1 MKTSIFRSKLLFAF
15 TLLIISV
22 IQASAQSTAF
32 TYQGKLSVGGSAAT
46 GNFDMRF
53 TLEDVDG
60 FELGTPVT
68 IPSVAVAQGIF
79 TVQLDFGST
88 YFDQSDRFLK
98 IEIRQAGNP
107 MPPPF
112 TLLTPRQ
119 QITPAPKAV
128 FSNASSFAV
137 SSANAL
143 QLGGVA
149 ASQYVQKNASGE
161 IVAPRLENLAAD
173 PAPASAANAG
183 RIYFNT
189 TDNAVKVSNGAAW
202 VSLSPPA
209 APPPPQTFS
218 GRVAEFT
225 VRCDQPHVI
234 RSISFTKQSAAS
246 RLRITYRDKA
256 KTAGSSDFFTTNV
269 DVRIDGTSVSS
280 LITLFD
286 AENSPSGGFPFWGIS
301 SPFVSVGIVENIAA
315 GTHTLTSVYVRG
327 GSNPPIVCFV
337 TNNPYFIEI
346 EEIP

>member
-1 MKTSIFRSKLLFAF
+1 MKTTIIQSKLLFAF

-22 IQASAQSTAF
+22 IQASAQSTPF
-32 TYQGKLSVGGSAAT
+32 TYQGKLSVNGSPTT
-46 GNFDMRF
+46 GNYEMRF

-60 FELGTPVT
+60 FGLGTPVT
-68 IPSVAVAQGIF
+68 IPSVTVTQGIF

-173 PAPASAANAG
+173 PEAASAKNIG
-183 RIYFNT
+183 RVYFNT
-189 TDNAVKVSNGAAW
+189 TTGNLTVSDGTQWRSLSRKIQTFYANTTFAVISCTSNIRSVSFTKNSASTRLRVTYRDSPYVGSFGTFSPLEVVVKIDGANFSP
-202 VSLSPPA
+202 VSLSNSFRLYA
-209 APPPPQTFS
+209 LGGGSYES
-218 GRVAEFT
+218 GEEVTMVGYAE
-225 VRCDQPHVI
+225 
-234 RSISFTKQSAAS
+234 
-246 RLRITYRDKA
+246 
-256 KTAGSSDFFTTNV
+256 
-269 DVRIDGTSVSS
+269 
-280 LITLFD
+280 
-286 AENSPSGGFPFWGIS
+286 GIS
-301 SPFVSVGIVENIAA
+301 AGMHTFTSRYVGFSSGSPICYRPRSYLIEN
-315 GTHTLTSVYVRG
+315 
-327 GSNPPIVCFV
+327 
-337 TNNPYFIEI
+337 
-346 EEIP
+346 EELPSKS